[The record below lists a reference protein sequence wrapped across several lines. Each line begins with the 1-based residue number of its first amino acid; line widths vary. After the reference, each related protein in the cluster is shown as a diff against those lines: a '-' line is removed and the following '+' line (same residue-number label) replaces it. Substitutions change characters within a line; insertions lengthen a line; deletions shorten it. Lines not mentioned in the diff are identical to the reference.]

1 MLADAERETLDSLRF
16 NPGQPDALNSLG
28 VIYAE
33 QGNTVRAL
41 LVWRE
46 LVREVPDY
54 QPARTNLA
62 LLGSQVTVAR
72 GETAATK
79 AR

>member
-1 MLADAERETLDSLRF
+1 MGLEIDGRRAGDAALREAAGD
-16 NPGQPDALNSLG
+16 G
-28 VIYAE
+28 
-33 QGNTVRAL
+33 RAFWRAR
-41 LVWRE
+41 LVDVLFGFVGLVRE
-46 LVREVPDY
+46 LVHEVPDY